1 MSALLQKNN
10 RKLKET
16 ITVKKAM
23 KSTMVFA
30 VLATIVFTILYRIT
44 ENGVLLSLAITAGT
58 ISYHFVMR
66 YTVAGVFSHTMHN
79 RANLSR
85 KLVSAEKSG
94 KKNLYRKLHV
104 KQWKNKMPTYEPS
117 YFDLRLH
124 TPEEIAGAMCQAE
137 VSHEVIVIFS
147 FLPLFTV
154 PVFGA
159 FWVFLI
165 TSVLSALMDLLFAIM
180 QRYNRPRILKLCR
193 K

>member
-1 MSALLQKNN
+1 M
-10 RKLKET
+10 
-16 ITVKKAM
+16 KKVM
-23 KSTMVFA
+23 KSTTVLV
-30 VLATIVFTILYRIT
+30 VLATIIFTILYRT
-44 ENGVLLSLAITAGT
+44 MENGVLLSLAITAGT

-66 YTVAGVFSHTMHN
+66 YAVAGIFSHAMHN

-85 KLVSAEKSG
+85 KWYQQKKWEKS
-94 KKNLYRKLHV
+94 LYQKLHV
-104 KQWKNKMPTYEPS
+104 KQWKSKMPTYEPG
-117 YFDLRLH
+117 YFDRRLH

-137 VSHEVIVIFS
+137 LSHEIIVLFS
-147 FLPLFTV
+147 FLPLLTV
-154 PVFGA
+154 PLFGA

>member
-85 KLVSAEKSG
+85 KWYQQKKWEKKWLNHKFCGISDSSRSSVG
-94 KKNLYRKLHV
+94 SYRIASERNIRHQDIRIPV
-104 KQWKNKMPTYEPS
+104 C
-117 YFDLRLH
+117 
-124 TPEEIAGAMCQAE
+124 EE
-137 VSHEVIVIFS
+137 S
-147 FLPLFTV
+147 
-154 PVFGA
+154 
-159 FWVFLI
+159 
-165 TSVLSALMDLLFAIM
+165 
-180 QRYNRPRILKLCR
+180 
-193 K
+193 

>member
-1 MSALLQKNN
+1 M
-10 RKLKET
+10 
-16 ITVKKAM
+16 KKVM
-23 KSTMVFA
+23 KTTMVLA
-30 VLATIVFTILYRIT
+30 VLATIIFTVLYNIT

-66 YTVAGVFSHTMHN
+66 YAVAGIFRHAMHN
-79 RANLSR
+79 HADLSR
-85 KLVSAEKSG
+85 KWYQQKKWEK
-94 KKNLYRKLHV
+94 KLYQKLHV

-124 TPEEIAGAMCQAE
+124 TLEEIAGAMCQAE

-147 FLPLFTV
+147 FLPVLTV

-165 TSVLSALMDLLFAIM
+165 TSILSSLMDLSFAIM
-180 QRYNRPRILKLCR
+180 QRYNRPRILKLC
-193 K
+193 KK

>member
-44 ENGVLLSLAITAGT
+44 ENGVLLSLAITAERSAIILSCVIQLLG
-58 ISYHFVMR
+58 
-66 YTVAGVFSHTMHN
+66 FSVILCTN

-85 KLVSAEKSG
+85 KWYQQKKWEK
-94 KKNLYRKLHV
+94 KLYRKLHV

-154 PVFGA
+154 PAFGA

>member
-66 YTVAGVFSHTMHN
+66 YQQ
-79 RANLSR
+79 
-85 KLVSAEKSG
+85 KKWEK
-94 KKNLYRKLHV
+94 KLYRKLHV

-154 PVFGA
+154 PAFGA